1 MSQQKFV
8 DRKEE
13 LEFLEE
19 RYKTD
24 SSEFIV
30 LYGRRR
36 VGKTELLLKFI
47 ENKKGVYLL
56 ASTEGDRQ
64 NIKDFSKVT
73 GRFIGNEKLGAISF
87 DSWQSFFENLFKH
100 KAFDAMLKKEKIVM
114 IIDEFPFL
122 IHGNKDI
129 PSIFHKIWELIM
141 KRENIMLVLSGSAVA
156 VMESEVLNKK
166 SPLYGRRT
174 GQWQLQPLHFS
185 YLKEFLPYSFEELAM
200 VWYVTG
206 GIPAYLPKFSPKLS
220 FWENIQ
226 NAVLKKGT
234 YLYTEAELLLN
245 DEFREP
251 KNYKLIFKAIAIGC
265 HTLGEICNNTGL
277 DKSMVSKYI
286 DVLKGLHIVREEIPV
301 TASRKFKKRLYFIS
315 DPYFNFWFRYV
326 YPNKIDLEAGRSEEI
341 TALVKK
347 DFSDYAGPMFEVLVD
362 ELIRTKYVLKQFS
375 FSEIGRW
382 WHKDVEI
389 DIVGLNEAGMEI
401 VFAECKWQSLS
412 HKDAEKVLF
421 DLQGK
426 SKHVDWNIGKR
437 KEYYAIFAKRI
448 EGKDALRKSG
458 FLVWDLEDYD
468 S

>member
-13 LEFLEE
+13 LGFLEE

-36 VGKTELLLKFI
+36 VGKTELLLKFL

-64 NIKDFSKVT
+64 NIKDFSKVV
-73 GRFIGNEKLGAISF
+73 GRFIGDENLGTLEF
-87 DSWQSFFENLFKH
+87 DSWQSFFETLFKH
-100 KAFDAMLKKEKIVM
+100 KAFDAMLKKEKIAI

-122 IHGNKDI
+122 IQSNKDI

-141 KRENIMLVLSGSAVA
+141 KNENIMLVLSGSSVA
-156 VMESEVLNKK
+156 VMESEVLDKK

-185 YLKEFLPYSFEELAM
+185 YLKEFLPYSLEELAM

-206 GIPAYLPKFSPKLS
+206 GIPAYLPKFSPKQS

-251 KNYKLIFKAIAIGC
+251 KNYKLIFKAIALGC

-277 DKSMVSKYI
+277 DKSMVSKYL

-301 TASRKFKKRLYFIS
+301 TASRKFKRRLYLIC

-326 YPNKIDLEAGRSEEI
+326 YPNRIDLEAGRSEEI
-341 TALVKK
+341 TALIKK
-347 DFSDYAGPMFEVLVD
+347 DFSNYAGPMFEVLVD

-375 FSEIGRW
+375 FTEIGRW
-382 WHKDVEI
+382 WHGGEEI
-389 DIVGLNEAGMEI
+389 DIVALNETAKEI
-401 VFAECKWQSLS
+401 AFVECKWQSLS
-412 HKDAEKVLF
+412 HKEAEKVLF
-421 DLQGK
+421 YLQEK

-437 KEYYAIFAKRI
+437 KEYFAIFAKKI
-448 EGKDALRKSG
+448 EGKETLRKSG
-458 FLVWDLEDYD
+458 YIIWDLDDYC
-468 S
+468 